1 MLEDLNGART
11 PAELAIR
18 RINDIE
24 QRRRR
29 KVRGRDFNDWHT
41 QLDQWK
47 KDGQHQERLR
57 LLLEI
62 VAAAETLP
70 QYDSREPRY
79 EWTLWAATEYEHLG
93 MPNHAVQLLHRWLH
107 HWPEHRDQ
115 YPSHRAK
122 ILSRLRRLTR

>member
-57 LLLEI
+57 LLL
-62 VAAAETLP
+62 
-70 QYDSREPRY
+70 
-79 EWTLWAATEYEHLG
+79 
-93 MPNHAVQLLHRWLH
+93 
-107 HWPEHRDQ
+107 
-115 YPSHRAK
+115 
-122 ILSRLRRLTR
+122 